1 MRENKVPEKKVEQKI
16 AELEIKNK
24 KDIDALIDIA
34 DDQIKQGKYSEARAN
49 LIKILAMDTN
59 NASDHYTYMVGQT
72 YFYENKFDDAIRC
85 FKHVLTL
92 SPSYYRAHN
101 FLGIIAHK
109 K

>member
-49 LIKILAMDTN
+49 LIKILAIDTN
-59 NASDHYTYMVGQT
+59 NASDHYMYMVGQT